1 MGYVTAKIILSN
13 PRRPDLR
20 PLEVDALADSASL
33 HLCLP
38 EHMVVQLNL
47 EESSRKEV
55 TTADGKR
62 HSCSYVG
69 PVRVQFD
76 NRESYT
82 GALVLGPQVLLGALP
97 MEDMDVLISPMQR
110 KLIVNP
116 DNPNLAAHFVGG
128 VQGDLEPNS

>member
-1 MGYVTAKIILSN
+1 MGYVTAKITLGN

-20 PLEVDALADSASL
+20 PLEVDALADSAAL

-38 EHMVVQLNL
+38 ERLAVQLAL
-47 EESSRKEV
+47 EKSSRKEA

-62 HSCSYVG
+62 HACSYVG

-97 MEDMDVLISPMQR
+97 MEDMDVLISPVLR
-110 KLIVNP
+110 KLVVNP
-116 DNPNLAAHFVGG
+116 ANPNFAAHFVG
-128 VQGDLEPNS
+128 DLLSDSDAV

>member
-1 MGYVTAKIILSN
+1 MGYVTAKIVLSN

-20 PLEVDALADSASL
+20 PLEVEALADSAAL

-38 EHMVVQLNL
+38 EHLVVQLGL
-47 EESSRKEV
+47 EESSRKEA

-97 MEDMDVLISPMQR
+97 MEDMDVLISPVLR
-110 KLIVNP
+110 KLVINP
-116 DNPNLAAHFVGG
+116 ENPNFSAHFVGS
-128 VQGDLEPNS
+128 VQRNAPAT